1 MLSQSVTER
10 KKPKMKKNYGLAI
23 LCAVFLFCAVLSPPA
38 FAQMTKVDEAELA
51 EANASVTWMESP
63 GAAGATG
70 ASGAVDKT
78 GSVYFTSTSGATDS
92 SGSGYTLNYLPASG
106 SERIFYDHPWANNG
120 TNQWYW
126 NGGTST
132 VMHRTNQSR

>member
-1 MLSQSVTER
+1 
-10 KKPKMKKNYGLAI
+10 MKKNYGLSI
-23 LCAVFLFCAVLSPPA
+23 LCAVLLFCAVLVSPA

-51 EANASVTWMESP
+51 EANASLTGRESP
-63 GAAGATG
+63 EVAGAE
-70 ASGAVDKT
+70 GAVDKT
-78 GSVYFTSTSGATDS
+78 GSVHFTSTSGATDS